1 MGWSRTIPGAS
12 PTLFALLCLT
22 ARLAALGGRITTF
35 LKERLIRSGERE
47 ILSTITARK
56 LNISGHVVS
65 SGMSSSRLYIRVGKF
80 YIRILL
86 NGKNSTCHLND
97 LASWRDPA
105 ATGYSGSASRD
116 IADMKLGERTGM
128 SVPDPEFEAECIRRI
143 LAGEKHLFHEL
154 IRPCERSIYFLLL
167 SLLKNETDVED
178 AAQETV
184 IKVYQN
190 LDKFRGDSQFRT
202 WVLSI
207 ARNEGL
213 GRLRKIGSR
222 REDSLDAEIDGSSG
236 DYTPAIL
243 TSWREIP
250 AEALEQKELGAILRK
265 AIEGL
270 PEIYRN
276 IVLLRD
282 IEEMDI
288 RQTAARSGDQRGGR
302 QGSSAPGARPVAA
315 SPGSATERICPQTK
329 GLVWGTRMRI
339 DCKHVWEH
347 ISAYIDGEVD
357 ASLRAEID
365 RHLETC
371 EICSAVLDSTRN
383 VVILVAD
390 ERVFELPAGFSER
403 LHARIDRELEAP
415 GG

>member
-22 ARLAALGGRITTF
+22 ARLAALGGRITAF
-35 LKERLIRSGERE
+35 LKERLISGGERK
-47 ILSTITARK
+47 ILSTIAARK
-56 LNISGHVVS
+56 LNISGHGCPLSTS
-65 SGMSSSRLYIRVGKF
+65 STRLYIRVGNF

-86 NGKNSTCHLND
+86 NGKNLPLPFKRFSE
-97 LASWRDPA
+97 LALLCLETLSWLSQPLLCSQA
-105 ATGYSGSASRD
+105 VGQCP
-116 IADMKLGERTGM
+116 GM
-128 SVPDPEFEAECIRRI
+128 TLPNPEFEAECIRRI
-143 LAGEKHLFHEL
+143 LAGEKHLFHDL

-167 SLLKNETDVED
+167 SLLKNETDAED

-190 LDKFRGDSQFRT
+190 LDKFRGDAQFRT

-213 GRLRKIGSR
+213 GKLRKIGSR
-222 REDSLDAEIDGSSG
+222 REDSLDAETDESSG

-243 TSWREIP
+243 TSWKEIP
-250 AEALEQKELGAILRK
+250 AEALEQKELGAILRQ

-288 RQTAARSGDQRGGR
+288 RQTAAVLGISEASVKVRLHRARALLQRHLAPQLKGYAPKRKGWFGGR
-302 QGSSAPGARPVAA
+302 V
-315 SPGSATERICPQTK
+315 
-329 GLVWGTRMRI
+329 
-339 DCKHVWEH
+339 
-347 ISAYIDGEVD
+347 
-357 ASLRAEID
+357 
-365 RHLETC
+365 
-371 EICSAVLDSTRN
+371 
-383 VVILVAD
+383 
-390 ERVFELPAGFSER
+390 
-403 LHARIDRELEAP
+403 
-415 GG
+415 